1 MENLNQLTDDEL
13 VKLYTNGKNEAF
25 DILLERYKSKL
36 YSYIYYTVHDEDV
49 ADDLFQET
57 FVKVIVYLQANRY
70 IPSGKFQAWIR
81 RIAHNMI
88 MDYYRQKV
96 GENIVHN
103 NAEDGE
109 LLNNS
114 NLADPSIE
122 MQQVNNQTF
131 SDVEKLYKMLPNVQS
146 QVVFMRF
153 YQDLSFKE
161 IADELGI
168 SINTALGRMRYA
180 LINMRRI
187 AEEKNISLAIN

>member
-103 NAEDGE
+103 NSEDGE